1 MKYKSKCFKI
11 IKQTD
16 KQIIKINPTKNK
28 MMMDIKREPLS
39 GKIGKYTIYKILP
52 SMTINE
58 YK

>member
-1 MKYKSKCFKI
+1 
-11 IKQTD
+11 
-16 KQIIKINPTKNK
+16 
-28 MMMDIKREPLS
+28 MDIKREPLS